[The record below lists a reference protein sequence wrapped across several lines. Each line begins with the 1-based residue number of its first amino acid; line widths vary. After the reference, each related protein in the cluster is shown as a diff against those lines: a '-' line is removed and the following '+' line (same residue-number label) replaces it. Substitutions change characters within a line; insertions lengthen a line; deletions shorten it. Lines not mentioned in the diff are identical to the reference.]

1 MHAITCNSQRVV
13 RSAGVSESGKWLTLL
28 GYCTLTVQ
36 IPSQFSIKCSKTSH
50 HIVNLRFLGPLVVGV
65 DREDNLVVGIPPFNW
80 LA

>member
-28 GYCTLTVQ
+28 GYCTLTVE
-36 IPSQFSIKCSKTSH
+36 IPSQFSIKG
-50 HIVNLRFLGPLVVGV
+50 LGPLVVGV
-65 DREDNLVVGIPPFNW
+65 DGEDNLVVGIPPFNL